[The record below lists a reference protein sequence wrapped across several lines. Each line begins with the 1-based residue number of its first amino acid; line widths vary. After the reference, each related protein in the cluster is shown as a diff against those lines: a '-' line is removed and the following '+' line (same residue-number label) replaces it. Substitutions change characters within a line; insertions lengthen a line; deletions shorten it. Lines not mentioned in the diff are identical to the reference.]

1 MLSAETMKNNRLY
14 TLWGFFFG
22 LLFPVMALSLA
33 YAAGDLSFTAESLWR
48 LHREN
53 YFLLIIELAPIV
65 LALAGY
71 IVALKEG
78 SALRK
83 AEQSAAELRKIIED
97 ANAPVIGID
106 LAVNIN
112 EWNQAAETLTGHKK
126 EDVLGQK
133 LDDRFIAEESI
144 NIANAVF
151 ESALRGEDLKSF
163 EVNLLTSSS
172 DRVELFLS
180 ATARRDVNDQVI
192 GVICV
197 GQDLTE
203 TREKTRVAEQAN
215 KLELIGSL
223 TGGIA
228 HDFNNLLSVIQGNV
242 RILAEEVNQDDQDL
256 KEVIEDTLSATQD
269 GVNLNKQLLSFAK
282 KQKMTA
288 SEIDVNE
295 LVTRVFRLLERT
307 MQHGVSLSLNCSSE
321 TLTTNAASGRL
332 ESAIINLCINARDAS
347 EAGGEISVSTGVVK
361 KARGVDGKLRSYV
374 FISVADNGC
383 GIKSEDLALVT
394 EPFFTT
400 KPDDQGTGLGLSM
413 VRGMVDQAEGWLDI
427 SSEEGV
433 GTEVVIYLPQIAAEP
448 APAAE
453 TVAQSVEKP
462 KKDLGAIL
470 VVEDDERVKRFAK
483 RCLEHEGYTVLVADS
498 AESAMETLEA
508 RADIKV
514 VFSDI
519 IMPGGCNGLEL
530 ASWLRAQHPR
540 VKVQLTTG
548 YEELLSQA
556 ESESGF
562 SVLSKP
568 YSQSEL
574 AEAIETLYFRK
585 Q

>member
-1 MLSAETMKNNRLY
+1 MKNKRLY
-14 TLWGFFFG
+14 TLWGLLFG

-48 LHREN
+48 FHREN

-65 LALAGY
+65 LACAGY
-71 IVALKEG
+71 IVGVKEG

-97 ANAPVIGID
+97 ANAPIIGVD

-112 EWNQAAETLTGHKK
+112 EWNQAAETLTGYKK
-126 EDVLGQK
+126 EDVLGQR

-144 NIANAVF
+144 NLVNAVF
-151 ESALRGEDLKSF
+151 ESAHRGEDLKSF
-163 EVNLLTSSS
+163 EVNLLTPEG

-180 ATARRDVNDQVI
+180 ATARRDADDQVN

-203 TREKTRVAEQAN
+203 THEKTRVAEQAN

-256 KEVIEDTLSATQD
+256 KEMIEDTLSATQD

-282 KQKMTA
+282 KQKMTP

-307 MQHGVSLSLNCSSE
+307 MQHGVSLSLKCSSE
-321 TLTTNAASGRL
+321 TLTTNAAPGRL

-361 KARGVDGKLRSYV
+361 KARGVDGNLRSYV

-433 GTEVVIYLPQIAAEP
+433 GTEVVIYLPQLAAEP

-514 VFSDI
+514 VFSDV
-519 IMPGGCNGLEL
+519 IMPGGRNGLEL
-530 ASWLRAQHPR
+530 ASWLRAQHPK